1 MFEKE
6 IKFIGDFCLNQVKHL
21 GPHFTFEKI
30 TATDL
35 HPAITRYISAELD
48 FMIFSDRRKLLQHSY
63 FDYSGKKIAGHF
75 IKINEE
81 IKRNKRIAFDDAKKL
96 IVQAVSF
103 NANFVVRPNWSLSH
117 LIFNDQ
123 DAVNYD
129 EIEMML
135 NYIYYYEHL
144 KNILLAFLAK
154 RRVDQITKTEFDLTL
169 KKIDQEL
176 LKSSTERL
184 IDNALSSISDYF
196 NIGGLDRNLISPVA
210 VEIFFKEKNLF
221 NYLLK
226 LRKGIPDA
234 ARKIYTT
241 NALKKIIYAPEEP
254 EKQKEI
260 KSTAES
266 DEVNLGELAEKHA
279 QDLDKAGP
287 EDLINLEEEEAL
299 LALYE
304 EELKEVS
311 TEAFD
316 SNIETELLQ
325 EEETETGLSGK
336 SDLQFTDASAGAA
349 VQDEFAEEF
358 DKILD
363 EKEIVNEMLRDYFGA
378 APQEKDE
385 IKDTGK
391 KPEVNPMEEKSAEDT
406 VVKKPV
412 SFEDELMEVFEEL
425 DDPGTAGSE
434 IIEESKTQQE
444 PAEDISETPEADR
457 FGTDSDKEEIEI
469 DEEVVQTEEDLILPK
484 TISTAGNFR
493 EDKFPVSEQDLYQR
507 ETVSEPEK
515 EQSVFTRAIRK
526 KDLFSYISRKEMKKI
541 VSHIFLKDEEDFI
554 NTSEKIM
561 ECNSYREAS
570 DILKAVFSSY
580 KISPYS
586 KDAVN
591 FTNAVSNY
599 FRQT

>member
-63 FDYSGKKIAGHF
+63 FDYSGKKIAEHF

-123 DAVNYD
+123 ESVSYD
-129 EIEMML
+129 EMEMML

-154 RRVDQITKTEFDLTL
+154 RKIDQITKTEFDLTL
-169 KKIDQEL
+169 RKIDQEL

-234 ARKIYTT
+234 ARKIYTI
-241 NALKKIIYAPEEP
+241 NALKKIIYATEEP
-254 EKQKEI
+254 EKQEEI
-260 KSTAES
+260 KSTAKS

-287 EDLINLEEEEAL
+287 EDFINLEEEEAL

-304 EELKEVS
+304 EELKDLPPEEING
-311 TEAFD
+311 T
-316 SNIETELLQ
+316 IETELLQ
-325 EEETETGLSGK
+325 TEKSEPDLNGK
-336 SDLQFTDASAGAA
+336 PDIQFTHTSERAA
-349 VQDEFAEEF
+349 IQDEFAEEF
-358 DKILD
+358 DNILS
-363 EKEIVNEMLRDYFGA
+363 EKEIVNEMIRDYFGDM
-378 APQEKDE
+378 PPEKDE
-385 IKDTGK
+385 MKISGK
-391 KPEVNPMEEKSAEDT
+391 KPEEVPLEDKPAEDI
-406 VVKKPV
+406 VVRKTV
-412 SFEDELMEVFEEL
+412 SFEEELMEVFEEL

-434 IIEESKTQQE
+434 IIEESKTKHE
-444 PAEDISETPEADR
+444 PTEYISEVPLADQ
-457 FGTDSDKEEIEI
+457 FVTDSDEEEIEV
-469 DEEVVQTEEDLILPK
+469 DEGAVQTEEDSIIPK
-484 TISTAGNFR
+484 TISEAGKSH
-493 EDKFPVSEQDLYQR
+493 EDKFPLSDQDLYQR
-507 ETVSEPEK
+507 ETGREPEK
-515 EQSVFTRAIRK
+515 EQSFNSRAIRK

-541 VSHIFLKDEEDFI
+541 VSHIFLRDEEDFI

-599 FRQT
+599 FRQA